1 MMFWT
6 IGYVALVAY
15 AAGLFTWAAAH
26 NREGAAVGIL
36 LSISGLQL
44 AVMETVDPA
53 IGAGIAIA
61 GIIVIAR
68 DIAMTLG
75 GRVIHLAPAI
85 SRTRSARPD
94 EIA

>member
-1 MMFWT
+1 MFWT
-6 IGYVALVAY
+6 IAYVALVAY

-44 AVMETVDPA
+44 AVMETVEPA

-61 GIIVIAR
+61 GLVVIAR
-68 DIAMTLG
+68 DIFVTIT
-75 GRVIHLAPAI
+75 GRSIRLAPAL
-85 SRTRSARPD
+85 SRARTTRTD
-94 EIA
+94 ELV